1 MPPSLLDRLEEGI
14 SQILAFLPQLGMA
27 LGILLA
33 GYAIARMIE
42 RGTDVFL
49 HRIGFDR
56 WMREGGV
63 TEALERAGTNLDPSS
78 VLAKFVYWIV
88 ILLAILLASN
98 ALGLYMISQ
107 LFTELLNYIPN
118 VIAAVIILILGI
130 MLGEFVK
137 NLVLASAGAIRGVP
151 ILARAAKA
159 AVIILAIFMALEQ
172 LAIAQDVVLV
182 AFIAV
187 VGAAALAAGIAFGL
201 GGRDV
206 AAELLRDWYERS
218 QWRAVNQRAPGARHT
233 GSPPQAAGSAA
244 PPPPDPSDSTPP
256 ANEGEQTGPAQ

>member
-1 MPPSLLDRLEEGI
+1 MPPPLIDRLEEGI
-14 SQILAFLPQLGMA
+14 SQIVAFLPQLGMA

-42 RGTDVFL
+42 RGTGAFL

-63 TEALERAGTNLDPSS
+63 TEALERAGTGLDPSS
-78 VLAKFVYWIV
+78 VLAKLVYWIV
-88 ILLAILLASN
+88 ILLVILLASN
-98 ALGLYMISQ
+98 ALGLYVISQ

-137 NLVLASAGAIRGVP
+137 NLVLASAGALRGVP

-159 AVIILAIFMALEQ
+159 AVIVLAIFMALEQ
-172 LAIAQDVVLV
+172 SAIAEDIVLV

-187 VGAAALAAGIAFGL
+187 VGATALAAGIAFGL
-201 GGRDV
+201 GGREV
-206 AAELLRDWYERS
+206 AAELLREWYERS
-218 QWRAVNQRAPGARHT
+218 QWRSGSQRAAGARLAGPAT
-233 GSPPQAAGSAA
+233 RADGPPPRPNPLPPESGSPGGDA
-244 PPPPDPSDSTPP
+244 DR
-256 ANEGEQTGPAQ
+256 TGTDQ